1 MEVCPFVT
9 DHDQTA
15 NIIAVP
21 FPNQKINCNFPFE
34 IMGYLLIKGALPS
47 SQAWK
52 NLTLLP

>member
-34 IMGYLLIKGALPS
+34 IMGYLLIKGA
-47 SQAWK
+47 
-52 NLTLLP
+52 